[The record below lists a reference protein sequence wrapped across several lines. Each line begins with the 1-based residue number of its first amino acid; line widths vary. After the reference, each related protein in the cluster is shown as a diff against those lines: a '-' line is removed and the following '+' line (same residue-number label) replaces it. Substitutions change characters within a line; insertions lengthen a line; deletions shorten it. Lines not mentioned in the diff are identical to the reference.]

1 MHTRLL
7 RPGMWIGAVLILAGT
22 ASGQT
27 AGLSTAETLKIK
39 GDIAETATASDPAT
53 LSRTELSRGTEK
65 GQALTLEACVRIAL
79 DNNPAI
85 RAVREGVSA
94 AKEGVGEAN
103 APYYPELAVSAG
115 YSRWERHAFL
125 PSGLARPGMPT
136 VIGPTDD
143 WVAGLKARYTLFDSG
158 ARRAKLR
165 AAISGQGLAEGDL
178 ARVRQD
184 IAFDVHQSYYGFI
197 SALEALSVAE
207 KNLVRAKDHLR
218 IAGERKAAGAVPRA
232 DVVRAQ
238 TRAADEKLNLV
249 RAEHLVRI
257 ARGNLNTAMG
267 LSAEMPID
275 EEIRRETIQLFAA
288 TDLAKAYDRAV
299 RNRPEIR
306 TAQRRIEMA
315 QHAVDGAKSAFGP
328 KVRVEGGYGRQD
340 DNFFPDDKDWMV
352 GVVVELPIFTG
363 FSRTH
368 RLGRTKAELLK
379 EEAEVQRLIRNVRRE
394 VWSANS
400 KLTESYE
407 EIQTAAVLVKDAEES
422 VRLTEER
429 YAAGAGTITEL
440 LDTQAALARAGA
452 ARVEAQ
458 WNYHIAKAAFDRSI
472 GSLIAKEEAAPL
484 Q

>member
-7 RPGMWIGAVLILAGT
+7 RPQTWIGVVLILAG
-22 ASGQT
+22 AAFGEAADSS
-27 AGLSTAETLKIK
+27 AAETPKIENY
-39 GDIAETATASDPAT
+39 IAGAALASDPAT
-53 LSRTELSRGTEK
+53 LSGTGRSRDAEN

-103 APYYPELAVSAG
+103 APYYPEVALSAG

-125 PSGLARPGMPT
+125 PSGLGRPGMPT
-136 VIGPTDD
+136 AIGPTDD

-158 ARRAKLR
+158 ARRARLR
-165 AAISGQGLAEGDL
+165 AAISGKGVAEGDL
-178 ARVRQD
+178 ARIRQD
-184 IAFDVHQSYYGFI
+184 IALDVHQSYYGLI

-238 TRAADEKLNLV
+238 ARAADEKLNLV
-249 RAEHLVRI
+249 RAEHLVRM
-257 ARGNLNTAMG
+257 ARGDLNTAMG

-275 EEIRRETIQLFAA
+275 VEIRGETVQPFTEI
-288 TDLAKAYDRAV
+288 DLAKAYDLAV

-306 TAQRRIEMA
+306 TALRRIEMA

-340 DNFFPDDKDWMV
+340 ENFFPDDKDWMV
-352 GVVVELPIFTG
+352 GVVIELPIFTG
-363 FSRTH
+363 FARTH

-407 EIQTAAVLVKDAEES
+407 AIQAVAVLVKDAEES
-422 VRLTEER
+422 VRLTQER

-472 GSLIAKEEAAPL
+472 GSLIAEEEAAPPR
-484 Q
+484 